1 MTQPIATSNRIGK
14 PSWAPAP
21 LPLKY
26 LCTSSTPSL
35 ESFELARLNA
45 IANLRKEL
53 CEVLGEWVEAEIQSR
68 LAHKL
73 LQRAESE
80 GIALAPADL
89 KLAQPQRA
97 ARRPAAPNRTA
108 QYLAAPN
115 RVEQEPPKPTLVRP
129 TRRIHPPRAPFA
141 AAPNRLEREPAK
153 PALVRP
159 TRRIHPARAPCAAA
173 PRPPTLESFPNSRPG
188 NFYQL
193 STLLFGRRR
202 KSQNRPAAL
211 AQ

>member
-68 LAHKL
+68 LARKL

-97 ARRPAAPNRTA
+97 ARRPAAPNRTE

-115 RVEQEPPKPTLVRP
+115 RVGQEPPKPTLVRP
-129 TRRIHPPRAPFA
+129 TRRIHP
-141 AAPNRLEREPAK
+141 
-153 PALVRP
+153 
-159 TRRIHPARAPCAAA
+159 ARAPLAAA